1 MLGGQGAGVSPA
13 RTRGR
18 LDKGDAK
25 GGEFVN
31 GGPVADNLMQEASNW
46 GPWQSVLEDGLAA
59 CTVRVRL
66 LGQGLGETSRLTRSE
81 FRAEA
86 AYLYELADEL
96 VER

>member
-1 MLGGQGAGVSPA
+1 M
-13 RTRGR
+13 
-18 LDKGDAK
+18 
-25 GGEFVN
+25 N
-31 GGPVADNLMQEASNW
+31 GGPVADNLMQEASDW
-46 GPWQSVLEDGLAA
+46 GPWQSVIEDGLAA

-96 VER
+96 VERCDDVERWLSIRTREGQRSDGG